1 MSFAC
6 VRLPAPHE
14 QDDDLGSSLQE
25 VEAVPGPM
33 VDPHL
38 RHALAHRLAVPEVA
52 GLRPIDARLDPGGGP
67 SVAETLEPP
76 VEDRGL
82 KIAGT
87 RRMLTNVHMPSQ
99 PWFTHAVCGS
109 ASLVAQRKLPG
120 CLDEEPQWHGALF
133 VTAIAWAYVER
144 YRPAR
149 RVGAW
154 PVHQRRRTAT
164 TCSSWSDAVE
174 DLVGLFGLPARPLPK
189 ITCRLA
195 PALHAAAV
203 GPRLVPEH
211 DRRERS

>member
-1 MSFAC
+1 MVHARPFG
-6 VRLPAPHE
+6 VRPH
-14 QDDDLGSSLQE
+14 S
-25 VEAVPGPM
+25 
-33 VDPHL
+33 
-38 RHALAHRLAVPEVA
+38 
-52 GLRPIDARLDPGGGP
+52 
-67 SVAETLEPP
+67 
-76 VEDRGL
+76 
-82 KIAGT
+82 
-87 RRMLTNVHMPSQ
+87 
-99 PWFTHAVCGS
+99 
-109 ASLVAQRKLPG
+109 

-195 PALHAAAV
+195 PALHGAAV
-203 GPRLVPEH
+203 GPRRAVALELPLE
-211 DRRERS
+211 RREADPEVGSRLVDPDAPGDVHEDVGRPEREPCVP